1 MKRWIPWVAVFV
13 LWNGTFDL
21 QVRRAGAAFT
31 AEQVAQ
37 WRDQRAP
44 ALVRDAFTPRVRT
57 AAWRSTA
64 LTVVAALAVLIASRR
79 HGRRADR

>member
-1 MKRWIPWVAVFV
+1 MTRWIPWLAVFV

-21 QVRRAGAAFT
+21 QVRRAAEAFT

-37 WRDQRAP
+37 WREGRAP
-44 ALVRDAFTPRVRT
+44 ALVSDAFTPRVRN

-64 LTVVAALAVLIASRR
+64 LTGVAALAALIAARR
-79 HGRRADR
+79 LGRRADR